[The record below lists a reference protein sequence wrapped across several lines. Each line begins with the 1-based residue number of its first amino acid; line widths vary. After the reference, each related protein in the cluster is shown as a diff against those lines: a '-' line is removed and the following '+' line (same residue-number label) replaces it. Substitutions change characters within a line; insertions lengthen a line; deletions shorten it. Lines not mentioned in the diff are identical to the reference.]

1 MGHEIDFNLL
11 YCLLFQLLKGE
22 SMFAAL
28 YLDIKSCKS
37 CLLHL
42 TGQPNNQK
50 GRSAK
55 VKDGIISGTKF
66 LGTISV
72 DLYEVHLK
80 V

>member
-1 MGHEIDFNLL
+1 MKVDFKSL
-11 YCLLFQLLKGE
+11 YCLLFQLLDGE

-37 CLLHL
+37 GLLHL
-42 TGQPNNQK
+42 TRQPNNPK
-50 GRSAK
+50 GRSEK

-72 DLYEVHLK
+72 DPYK
-80 V
+80 VNIKD